1 MRWLLRKIWAILVV
15 YWAFA
20 LEYRIVVFIWILATS
35 IPLVMM
41 GVWAR
46 LSAGRAIGGY
56 TQGDFI
62 AYYMANMLI
71 MHLVS
76 TWHGPELSQHI
87 RLGELSPRLLKPFH
101 PLWIYGLRALPTKPL
116 RLPIF
121 LPPIILVAL
130 LVPGVHYNLSP
141 LAILALLAAMVLAY
155 TLTFFMQTSIALLA
169 FWISEAQPLIILLY
183 QARMLFSGYL
193 IPLTLFPPVIANT
206 VVWWPFRF
214 TLSLPLEIVVGKLPP
229 HAWGPALLAALLWNV
244 VFFVLT
250 HVLWKLGLKSYSAV
264 GA

>member
-41 GVWAR
+41 AVWAR
-46 LSAGRAIGGY
+46 LSASHAIGGY
-56 TQGDFI
+56 NQGDFI
-62 AYYMANMLI
+62 AYYMANMLV

-87 RLGELSPRLLKPFH
+87 RLGELSPQLLKPFH
-101 PLWIYGLRALPTKPL
+101 PLWVYGLRALPSKPL

-121 LPPIILVAL
+121 LPPIILVTL
-130 LVPGVHYNLSP
+130 LVPGVHYRLTLPSVFAF
-141 LAILALLAAMVLAY
+141 LVSLVLAY
-155 TLTFFMQTSIALLA
+155 MLTFFMQTSIALLA
-169 FWISEAQPLIILLY
+169 FWISEAAPLIMLWY
-183 QARMLFSGYL
+183 QMRMLFSGYL
-193 IPLTLFPPVIANT
+193 IPLTLFPAAISRT
-206 VVWWPFRF
+206 VLWWPFRF
-214 TLSLPLEIVVGKLPP
+214 TLSLPLEIIVGKLPQDR
-229 HAWGPALLAALLWNV
+229 WGTALAVALAWNV
-244 VFFVLT
+244 LFFLLT
-250 HVLWKLGLKSYSAV
+250 HFLWRRGLRVYSAV